1 MSHGPEKTA
10 RPFKPDN
17 AKSSRARLEWLL
29 FLTLWF
35 AYGVAVNSGN
45 LNAFGLQQAGVE
57 AYVERH
63 HLYLEG
69 SRVERLRVQPVIDA
83 FLYRGHIYPAKQP
96 GQFMSG
102 ACAYFPLRLLGL
114 SYAADYL
121 LTAALVTFL
130 TASMVT
136 AAASVAVFRLA
147 LELAPDAPTCERAH
161 GSGALFWPLLAAL
174 SYGLASTAFAYSGI
188 AWHDALATGYLTIA
202 LYLVVRLR
210 RETEGPSATEQVRTA
225 TTHTE
230 RHSATTHAE
239 GRMTKAHTRGR
250 KATVLAAC
258 AGALLGLTVTTSMLP
273 FFMVVAVALY
283 FVALRRWRLLPS
295 FLFGGLL
302 GLLPLLVYN
311 TVCFG
316 NPLLLP
322 NVAGNY
328 SDTFFRL
335 DWANFTG
342 KLDFYAR
349 MLTLYAPVFWPGLLG
364 LALYPRRLRREQ
376 ALVFVMLLALAGYIL
391 NIEANGTCQYGP
403 RYLLP
408 AMPLACL
415 GLAGFAH
422 LRGATLRL
430 LAAVTLTLCAVASF
444 FINLVGALHG
454 AMLCD
459 FPHSALAPYL
469 SEMLGG
475 QMRSYPLAPWL
486 LLPLLVCLALF
497 ARTLAAR
504 RIGPR
509 R

>member
-1 MSHGPEKTA
+1 MSHGPEKPA
-10 RPFKPDN
+10 RPSKPDN
-17 AKSSRARLEWLL
+17 ANSSYARLEWLL

-69 SRVERLRVQPVIDA
+69 SRVARLQVQPVVDA

-96 GQFMSG
+96 GQFMFG
-102 ACAYFPLRLLGL
+102 ACAYFPLHLFGL

-130 TASMVT
+130 TASLVT
-136 AAASVAVFRLA
+136 AAASVALFRLA
-147 LELAPDAPTCERAH
+147 RELAPGARTRERAH
-161 GSGALFWPLLAAL
+161 DSAALFWPLLAAL

-210 RETEGPSATEQVRTA
+210 RETEGPRATAQGRT
-225 TTHTE
+225 TTAQT
-230 RHSATTHAE
+230 E
-239 GRMTKAHTRGR
+239 GRRADAR
-250 KATVLAAC
+250 AAC

-283 FVALRRWRLLPS
+283 FVSLRRWRLLPS

-316 NPLLLP
+316 NPLLLS

-335 DWANFTG
+335 DWTNFTG
-342 KLDFYAR
+342 KLGFYAR
-349 MLTLYAPVFWPGLLG
+349 MLTLYAPVFWAGLLG

-376 ALVFVMLLALAGYIL
+376 ALVCLMLLALAGYIL

-408 AMPLACL
+408 VMPLASL

-422 LRGATLRL
+422 LRGATPRL
-430 LAAVTLTLCAVASF
+430 LAAAAATALALASF

-469 SEMLGG
+469 SEMFGG

-486 LLPLLVCLALF
+486 LLPLAACLAML
-497 ARTLAAR
+497 AHTLATR
-504 RIGPR
+504 RGVER
-509 R
+509 G

>member
-1 MSHGPEKTA
+1 LSAKPAYTPPSRSA
-10 RPFKPDN
+10 RPSD
-17 AKSSRARLEWLL
+17 ARLEWLL

-35 AYGVAVNSGN
+35 AYGVAINSGN

-69 SRVERLRVQPVIDA
+69 SRVERLHVQPVVDA

-96 GQFMSG
+96 GQFMFG
-102 ACAYFPLRLLGL
+102 ACAYFPLHAAGL
-114 SYAADYL
+114 SYAENYL

-130 TASMVT
+130 TASLVT

-147 LELAPDAPTCERAH
+147 REFAPDSRELTSDS
-161 GSGALFWPLLAAL
+161 GSLFWPLLAAL
-174 SYGLASTAFAYSGI
+174 SYGLATTAFAYSGI
-188 AWHDALATGYLTIA
+188 AWHDALATGCLTIA
-202 LYLVVRLR
+202 LYLSVRLR
-210 RETEGPSATEQVRTA
+210 REDS
-225 TTHTE
+225 
-230 RHSATTHAE
+230 
-239 GRMTKAHTRGR
+239 GR
-250 KATVLAAC
+250 KATALAAC
-258 AGALLGLTVTTSMLP
+258 AGLLLGLTVTTSMLP
-273 FFMVVAVALY
+273 FFMAAALALY
-283 FVALRRWRLLPS
+283 FVTLRRWKLMPA
-295 FLFGGLL
+295 FLFGGML

-311 TVCFG
+311 TICFG

-335 DWANFTG
+335 DWTNFKD
-342 KLDFYAR
+342 KLSFYAH
-349 MLTLYAPVFWPGLLG
+349 MLTLYAPVFWLGLLG
-364 LALYPRRLRREQ
+364 LALYPSKLRREQ
-376 ALVFVMLLALAGYIL
+376 ALVCLMLFALAAYLL

-415 GLAGFAH
+415 GLAGFAY
-422 LRGATLRL
+422 LRAAKLRL
-430 LAAVTLTLCAVASF
+430 IAGAAATVCALASF
-444 FINLVGALHG
+444 LINLVGAMHG

-459 FPHSALAPYL
+459 FPHSALARYL
-469 SEMLGG
+469 SEMTNG

-497 ARTLAAR
+497 AHTLVARRRAAR
-504 RIGPR
+504 HAFTRA
-509 R
+509 

>member
-1 MSHGPEKTA
+1 MSHGPEKPA
-10 RPFKPDN
+10 RLPRHFN
-17 AKSSRARLEWLL
+17 AKSSRARLEWLI

-35 AYGVAVNSGN
+35 AYGVAINSGN

-69 SRVERLRVQPVIDA
+69 SRVERLHVQPVVDA

-96 GQFMSG
+96 GQFMFG
-102 ACAYFPLRLLGL
+102 ACAYFPLHAAGL
-114 SYAADYL
+114 SYAENYL

-130 TASMVT
+130 TASLVT

-147 LELAPDAPTCERAH
+147 RELAPNSRERELASDSREFASDS
-161 GSGALFWPLLAAL
+161 GSLFWPLLAAL
-174 SYGLASTAFAYSGI
+174 SYGLATTAFAYSGI

-202 LYLVVRLR
+202 LYLCVRLR
-210 RETEGPSATEQVRTA
+210 RETEGPRATAQT
-225 TTHTE
+225 
-230 RHSATTHAE
+230 E
-239 GRMTKAHTRGR
+239 GRRAN
-250 KATVLAAC
+250 ALAAC
-258 AGALLGLTVTTSMLP
+258 AGLLLGLTVTTSMLP
-273 FFMVVAVALY
+273 FFMALAVALY
-283 FVALRRWRLLPS
+283 FVTLRRWKLTAAFLL
-295 FLFGGLL
+295 GGTL

-311 TVCFG
+311 SICFG

-335 DWANFTG
+335 DWTNFTA
-342 KLDFYAR
+342 KLSFYAH
-349 MLTLYAPVFWPGLLG
+349 MLTLYAPVFWAGLLG
-364 LALYPRRLRREQ
+364 LALYPRALRREQ
-376 ALVFVMLLALAGYIL
+376 ALICLMLFALAAYLL

-415 GLAGFAH
+415 GLAGFAY
-422 LRGATLRL
+422 LRAAKLRL
-430 LAAVTLTLCAVASF
+430 IAGAAATVCALASF
-444 FINLVGALHG
+444 LINLVGAMHG

-459 FPHSALAPYL
+459 FPHSALARYL
-469 SEMLGG
+469 SEMTNG
-475 QMRSYPLAPWL
+475 QMHSYPLAPWL

-497 ARTLAAR
+497 AHTLFARRRAAR
-504 RIGPR
+504 HAFTRA
-509 R
+509 

>member
-1 MSHGPEKTA
+1 MSHGPEKPA
-10 RPFKPDN
+10 RLLKHDN

-35 AYGVAVNSGN
+35 AYGVAINSGN

-69 SRVERLRVQPVIDA
+69 SRVERLHVQPIVDA
-83 FLYRGHIYPAKQP
+83 FLYQGHIYPAKQP
-96 GQFMSG
+96 GQFMFG
-102 ACAYFPLRLLGL
+102 ACAYFPLHAAGL
-114 SYAADYL
+114 SYADNYL

-130 TASMVT
+130 TASLVT

-147 LELAPDAPTCERAH
+147 REFAPAPRERTRASDSRQRELASNSRGRGPASDSRGRASDS
-161 GSGALFWPLLAAL
+161 GSLFWPLLAAL
-174 SYGLASTAFAYSGI
+174 SYGLATTAFAYSGI

-202 LYLVVRLR
+202 LYLAVRLR
-210 RETEGPSATEQVRTA
+210 REAF
-225 TTHTE
+225 
-230 RHSATTHAE
+230 
-239 GRMTKAHTRGR
+239 GRRAN
-250 KATVLAAC
+250 ALAAC
-258 AGALLGLTVTTSMLP
+258 AGLLLGLTVTTSMLP
-273 FFMVVAVALY
+273 FFMASALALY
-283 FVALRRWRLLPS
+283 FVTLRRWKLMPT
-295 FLFGGLL
+295 FLFGGAL

-316 NPLLLP
+316 NSLLLP

-335 DWANFTG
+335 DWTNFTA
-342 KLDFYAR
+342 KLSFYAH
-349 MLTLYAPVFWPGLLG
+349 MLTLYAPVFWLGLLG
-364 LALYPRRLRREQ
+364 LAFYPRSLRREQ
-376 ALVFVMLLALAGYIL
+376 AFICLMLFALAAYLL

-415 GLAGFAH
+415 GLVGFAH
-422 LRGATLRL
+422 LRASKLRLFAGATATA
-430 LAAVTLTLCAVASF
+430 LALASF
-444 FINLVGALHG
+444 LINLVGAMHG

-459 FPHSALAPYL
+459 FPHSALARYL
-469 SEMLGG
+469 SEMTSG
-475 QMRSYPLAPWL
+475 QMRAYPLAPWL

-497 ARTLAAR
+497 THALAAR
-504 RIGPR
+504 RR
-509 R
+509 VAVHAVTRA

>member
-1 MSHGPEKTA
+1 MSAKPAYTQPSRSA
-10 RPFKPDN
+10 RPSD
-17 AKSSRARLEWLL
+17 ARLEWLL

-35 AYGVAVNSGN
+35 VYGVAINSGN

-69 SRVERLRVQPVIDA
+69 SRVERLHVQPVIDA

-96 GQFMSG
+96 GQFMFG
-102 ACAYFPLRLLGL
+102 ACAYFPLHAAGL
-114 SYAADYL
+114 SYAENYL

-130 TASMVT
+130 TASLVT

-147 LELAPDAPTCERAH
+147 RELAPDSRERELATDSRELASNSREPASDS
-161 GSGALFWPLLAAL
+161 GSLFWPLLAAL
-174 SYGLASTAFAYSGI
+174 SYGLATTAFAYSGI

-202 LYLVVRLR
+202 LYLCVRLR
-210 RETEGPSATEQVRTA
+210 RETEGRRATAQT
-225 TTHTE
+225 
-230 RHSATTHAE
+230 E
-239 GRMTKAHTRGR
+239 GRRAKA
-250 KATVLAAC
+250 LAAC

-273 FFMVVAVALY
+273 FFMALAVALY
-283 FVALRRWRLLPS
+283 FVTLRRWKLTAA
-295 FLFGGLL
+295 FLFGGAL
-302 GLLPLLVYN
+302 GLLPLLIYN
-311 TVCFG
+311 TICFG

-335 DWANFTG
+335 DWTNFKD
-342 KLDFYAR
+342 KLSFYAH
-349 MLTLYAPVFWPGLLG
+349 MLTLYAPVFWTGLLG
-364 LALYPRRLRREQ
+364 LALYPRALRREQ
-376 ALVFVMLLALAGYIL
+376 ALVCLMLFALAAYLL

-415 GLAGFAH
+415 GLAGFAY
-422 LRGATLRL
+422 LRASKLRL
-430 LAAVTLTLCAVASF
+430 TAGAAATVCALASF
-444 FINLVGALHG
+444 LINLVGAMHG

-459 FPHSALAPYL
+459 FPHSALARYL
-469 SEMLGG
+469 SEMTTG

-486 LLPLLVCLALF
+486 LLPLLLCLALF
-497 ARTLAAR
+497 AHTLAAR